1 MPAGVHITPGRALPA
16 LPAPLVNAPG
26 QCNAGMPADSTL
38 ARFAFVV
45 SFLAA
50 NKFHVVCFAPFG
62 SSSEV
67 LAVCGGSLRC

>member
-1 MPAGVHITPGRALPA
+1 MPAGVHLTPGRSLPA

-50 NKFHVVCFAPFG
+50 NKFHVVRSHFPCYTA
-62 SSSEV
+62 
-67 LAVCGGSLRC
+67 LC